1 LKKTKRK
8 PNQRR
13 SSDWAFVVSRRILL
27 SSVKKLYTSTPKV
40 LDGLL
45 ISWGKKIRLAEEEVK
60 INLSAYTRLLYARK
74 RKNDVLF
81 EKTLKIIVGGLS

>member
-1 LKKTKRK
+1 
-8 PNQRR
+8 
-13 SSDWAFVVSRRILL
+13 
-27 SSVKKLYTSTPKV
+27 VKKLYTSTPKV

>member
-1 LKKTKRK
+1 M
-8 PNQRR
+8 
-13 SSDWAFVVSRRILL
+13 

-45 ISWGKKIRLAEEEVK
+45 ISWGKKIRLAEEEMK
-60 INLSAYTRLLYARK
+60 INLSVYTRLLYARK

-81 EKTLKIIVGGLS
+81 EKTLKIIVGRLS